1 MNFNVILLTFLLLI
15 ICIVILII
23 ISPIIDHLFYIDDKI
38 DKMDKLKMY
47 SIVITHIIILGI
59 FILFIHYF
67 VINKFM
73 KYFRIIKH
81 EQYIK
86 LSIDLVLT
94 LTLVGLQRNLTYK
107 LQYISNIHPI
117 RSKLIK

>member
-1 MNFNVILLTFLLLI
+1 MNFNVILTFLLLI

-23 ISPIIDHLFYIDDKI
+23 ISPIIDHLFDVDEIE
-38 DKMDKLKMY
+38 KMDKVRMY
-47 SIVITHIIILGI
+47 SIIILHIVLLGV
-59 FILFIHYF
+59 LVVFIHYF
-67 VINKFM
+67 VINKFI

-107 LQYISNIHPI
+107 LQYISKIHPI